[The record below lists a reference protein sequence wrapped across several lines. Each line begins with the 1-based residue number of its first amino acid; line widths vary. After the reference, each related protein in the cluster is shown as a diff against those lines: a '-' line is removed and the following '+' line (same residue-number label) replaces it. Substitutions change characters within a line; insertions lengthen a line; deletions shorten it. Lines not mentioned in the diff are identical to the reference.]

1 MGTKI
6 LWVKNISLESAYN
19 TALQFAKSHYE
30 NFPVVSLFLP
40 QQLRKHIA
48 VVYQFARQAD
58 DIADEGEK
66 KSEIRIQNLEL
77 YQSIFSKTM
86 EGEYENDFW
95 NALHNTI
102 TEFNLTTKYFYDLLS
117 AFKQDISK
125 TRYNSFDE
133 IINYCERSANPVGR
147 IVLEL
152 FNIREEG
159 ALKYSDAICTAL
171 QLTNFYQD
179 VSIDIKK
186 DRIYIP
192 IDEMEKFD
200 VKLNQF
206 ELKQNNTKF
215 EQLLKYQV
223 DRTKDYFS
231 LGRNLFPRLPG
242 KLEKQIKATVLG
254 GEKILEKI
262 EKINYDILNHRP
274 KLSKIDYFN
283 ILLKA
288 LIK

>member
-1 MGTKI
+1 M
-6 LWVKNISLESAYN
+6 
-19 TALQFAKSHYE
+19 
-30 NFPVVSLFLP
+30 
-40 QQLRKHIA
+40 
-48 VVYQFARQAD
+48 
-58 DIADEGEK
+58 DEGEL
-66 KSEIRIQNLEL
+66 KSEIRTQNLKL
-77 YQSIFSKTM
+77 YEDAFSKSL
-86 EGEYENDFW
+86 EGKFQNDFW
-95 NALHNTI
+95 YALSNTI
-102 TEFNLTTKYFYDLLS
+102 QQFNLTPKYFYDLLS

-125 TRYNSFDE
+125 SRYTSFDN
-133 IINYCERSANPVGR
+133 ILNYCERSANPVGR

-152 FNIREEG
+152 FDIRDEE
-159 ALKYSDAICTAL
+159 AFKYSDAICTAL
-171 QLTNFYQD
+171 QLANFYQD

-192 IDEMEKFD
+192 IDEMEKFG

-242 KLEKQIKATVLG
+242 KLEKQIKATVFG

>member
-1 MGTKI
+1 
-6 LWVKNISLESAYN
+6 
-19 TALQFAKSHYE
+19 
-30 NFPVVSLFLP
+30 LFIP
-40 QQLRKHIA
+40 QNLRKHIA

-58 DIADEGEK
+58 DIADEGNESVERRVK
-66 KSEIRIQNLEL
+66 NLEL
-77 YQSIFSKTM
+77 YENTFSKSLK
-86 EGEYENDFW
+86 GKFQNDFW
-95 NALHNTI
+95 LALYNTI
-102 TEFNLTTKYFYDLLS
+102 HEYNLTPKYFYDLLS

-125 TRYNSFDE
+125 TRYHSFDE
-133 IINYCERSANPVGR
+133 VLNYCERSANPVGR

-152 FNIREEG
+152 FNIRDEESSQ
-159 ALKYSDAICTAL
+159 YSDAICTAL

-192 IDEMEKFD
+192 INEMNKFG

-206 ELKQNNTKF
+206 ELKQNNTNF
-215 EQLLKYQV
+215 EQLLKFQV

-231 LGRNLFPRLPG
+231 IGRNLFLRLPG

-262 EKINYDILNHRP
+262 EKINFNVLIHRP
-274 KLSKIDYFN
+274 KLSKIDYMN

>member
-1 MGTKI
+1 
-6 LWVKNISLESAYN
+6 LDRNISFESAYN
-19 TALQFAKSHYE
+19 QALFFTKSHYE

-40 QQLRKHIA
+40 KKLRKHIA
-48 VVYQFARQAD
+48 IVYQFARQAD
-58 DIADEGEK
+58 DIVDEGE
-66 KSEIRIQNLEL
+66 SNCELRIENLEL
-77 YQSIFSKTM
+77 YEDTFSKSL
-86 EGEYENDFW
+86 EGKFQDGFW
-95 NALHNTI
+95 FALNNTI
-102 TEFNLTTKYFYDLLS
+102 NEFILNPKHFYDLLS

-133 IINYCERSANPVGR
+133 ILNYCERSANPVGR

-152 FNIREEG
+152 FDIRNEE
-159 ALKYSDAICTAL
+159 AFKYSDAICTAL

-179 VSIDIKK
+179 VSIDMKK

-192 IDEMEKFD
+192 LDEIEKFD

-215 EQLLKYQV
+215 EQLLKYQI
-223 DRTKDYFS
+223 DRTKEYFS
-231 LGRNLFPRLPG
+231 IGKNLFDRLPG
-242 KLEKQIKATVLG
+242 KLEKQIKATVFG

-262 EKINYDILNHRP
+262 EKINYDILNHHP
-274 KLSKIDYFN
+274 KLSKINYFN

>member
-1 MGTKI
+1 MK
-6 LWVKNISLESAYN
+6 
-19 TALQFAKSHYE
+19 
-30 NFPVVSLFLP
+30 
-40 QQLRKHIA
+40 
-48 VVYQFARQAD
+48 
-58 DIADEGEK
+58 
-66 KSEIRIQNLEL
+66 NLEL
-77 YQSIFSKTM
+77 YEIHLRNCLD
-86 EGEYENDFW
+86 EIYENDFW
-95 NALHNTI
+95 YALHNTI
-102 TEFNLTTKYFYDLLS
+102 LEYNLTPKYFYDLLS

-125 TRYNSFDE
+125 TRYHSFDE
-133 IINYCERSANPVGR
+133 VLNYCERSANPVGR
-147 IVLEL
+147 IVLEF
-152 FNIREEG
+152 FNIRDDDS
-159 ALKYSDAICTAL
+159 KRYSDAICTAL

-192 IDEMEKFD
+192 IDEMDRFG

-206 ELKQNNTKF
+206 ELKQNNTNF
-215 EQLLKYQV
+215 EQLLKFQI

-231 LGRNLFPRLPG
+231 IGKNLFSRLPG

-262 EKINYDILNHRP
+262 EMINYNVLNNRP
-274 KLSKIDYFN
+274 KLSKIDYMK

>member
-1 MGTKI
+1 
-6 LWVKNISLESAYN
+6 
-19 TALQFAKSHYE
+19 
-30 NFPVVSLFLP
+30 
-40 QQLRKHIA
+40 
-48 VVYQFARQAD
+48 
-58 DIADEGEK
+58 
-66 KSEIRIQNLEL
+66 
-77 YQSIFSKTM
+77 M
-86 EGEYENDFW
+86 EGKSQNDFW
-95 NALHNTI
+95 LALYNTI
-102 TEFNLTTKYFYDLLS
+102 HEYNLTSKYFYDLLS

-133 IINYCERSANPVGR
+133 ILNYCERSANPVGR
-147 IVLEL
+147 IVLEF
-152 FNIREEG
+152 FNIRDDDS
-159 ALKYSDAICTAL
+159 KRYSDAICTAL

-179 VSIDIKK
+179 VSVDIRK

-192 IDEMEKFD
+192 IDEIERFG

-206 ELKQNNTKF
+206 ELKQNNTNF
-215 EQLLKYQV
+215 EQLLRFQV

-231 LGRNLFPRLPG
+231 IGRNLFSRLPG

-262 EKINYDILNHRP
+262 EKINFNVLTHRP
-274 KLSKIDYFN
+274 KLSKIDYIN